1 MTQFASCRLLEAW
14 ITFAR
19 TRFGQ
24 FNLEVSVPDVVA
36 RLKRRPTLSSWYP
49 LLFGLQLGWKLHE
62 RIQKI
67 GLAYLWGWLLRI
79 LAFGAR
85 LPVREARNHK
95 GPRKYWHSQT
105 EASIN
110 FA

>member
-24 FNLEVSVPDVVA
+24 FNLEVSVPGEVA
-36 RLKRRPTLSSWYP
+36 RLKRRPTLSSWY
-49 LLFGLQLGWKLHE
+49 LSLFGLQLGWKLHE

-67 GLAYLWGWLLRI
+67 GLAYL
-79 LAFGAR
+79 
-85 LPVREARNHK
+85 
-95 GPRKYWHSQT
+95 
-105 EASIN
+105 
-110 FA
+110 